1 MGTRSR
7 VAVMHGNVCKSVYC
21 HYDGYLDYTGRILLA
36 HYNSTAAN
44 LLIARGDNSGVKET
58 LEEMN
63 FYADREESAE
73 DRALIAASGIE
84 LEEVNE
90 FLESTPWLVS
100 HTFEEFL
107 DQVQGNGCEYY
118 YVMRD
123 GVWYAGCVYE
133 TEGLIKNG
141 LVALKDAMT
150 AIESADVA

>member
-7 VAVMHGNVCKSVYC
+7 VAVMHGDVCKSVYC

-63 FYADREESAE
+63 FYADRDE
-73 DRALIAASGIE
+73 DNVS
-84 LEEVNE
+84 
-90 FLESTPWLVS
+90 WQVS

-141 LVALKDAMT
+141 LVALKDAIA
-150 AIESADVA
+150 AISETVAE